1 MSTVVIAVVLTA
13 LVFDFTNG
21 FHDTANAMA
30 TSIAT
35 GALRPRVAVVLAG
48 VLNLVGA
55 FLSVQVALT
64 ISSGLVDEARITPA
78 VIFGGLVGA
87 ILWNLVTWLL
97 GLPSSSSHALFGG
110 LIGATWVFAGT
121 GAINFSTVAGKVLL
135 PLALSPVVAGVV
147 ALSATWI
154 AYRIAAR
161 GDGHT
166 ITRGFQRA
174 QIVSASMIA
183 LAHGT
188 NDAQKTMG
196 VITLTLITVG
206 LLPAHSA
213 PPLWV
218 VVAAGLAIAA
228 GTAMGGWRII
238 HTLGRRISDIQSPQG
253 FAAETASAA
262 VILSAAHLGFA
273 LSTTQVASGAVLGSA
288 AGRRAGP
295 VRWRVAGRMAAIWLL
310 TLPAAATMGAL
321 AAWVAARGTAGTVLV
336 GAVLVG
342 ASAGIHALSRRTPVT
357 AATVT
362 ATTVTAADVTEMPVA
377 SLPPAA
383 GGATSRA
390 RPRGSVREDRHD
402 RPLGF
407 AARRVPR
414 VAGVG
419 RRGRRAGRDGAVGA
433 LGPRRR
439 RRRGGATT
447 LPRGGVGRRR
457 GRPDRCGADRAIR
470 VLGHHRAMRPI
481 RAGAVA
487 TSVAAALVLLP
498 GTAAADVTVAASR
511 AEAGARDVTIT
522 FRVTNNDPA
531 VPTRTGRPAETESA
545 RSHRIRSNSSPARSY
560 EGARQVSSSSR
571 RKRSRTRLTTS
582 AAERPAAAE
591 GSTCSRREV
600 ERPRRREWR
609 CRRSVRRSRSAHV
622 ATAARPVDQHRRHL
636 AR

>member
-1 MSTVVIAVVLTA
+1 M
-13 LVFDFTNG
+13 
-21 FHDTANAMA
+21 
-30 TSIAT
+30 
-35 GALRPRVAVVLAG
+35 
-48 VLNLVGA
+48 
-55 FLSVQVALT
+55 
-64 ISSGLVDEARITPA
+64 
-78 VIFGGLVGA
+78 IFGGLVGA

-161 GDGHT
+161 GDRRT
-166 ITRGFQRA
+166 IMRGFQRA

-238 HTLGRRISDIQSPQG
+238 HTLGRRISDIESPQG

-295 VRWRVAGRMAAIWLL
+295 VRWRVAGRMVAVWLL
-310 TLPAAATMGAL
+310 TLPAAATVGAL

-336 GAVLVG
+336 GAVLVV
-342 ASAGIHALSRRTPVT
+342 ASAGIYALSRRTPVT

-362 ATTVTAADVTEMPVA
+362 AATVTEPVTA
-377 SLPPAA
+377 SRRA
-383 GGATSRA
+383 GHG
-390 RPRGSVREDRHD
+390 RPRGGVREDRHD

-407 AARRVPR
+407 AARRVPG

-419 RRGRRAGRDGAVGA
+419 RRGRRAGRDGAARA
-433 LGPRRR
+433 LGPRSR
-439 RRRGGATT
+439 RRRGGGAAT
-447 LPRGGVGRRR
+447 LPR
-457 GRPDRCGADRAIR
+457 
-470 VLGHHRAMRPI
+470 
-481 RAGAVA
+481 AGAAVA
-487 TSVAAALVLLP
+487 VACLAAAALIVLF
-498 GTAAADVTVAASR
+498 GFWV
-511 AEAGARDVTIT
+511 I
-522 FRVTNNDPA
+522 
-531 VPTRTGRPAETESA
+531 
-545 RSHRIRSNSSPARSY
+545 I
-560 EGARQVSSSSR
+560 
-571 RKRSRTRLTTS
+571 
-582 AAERPAAAE
+582 
-591 GSTCSRREV
+591 
-600 ERPRRREWR
+600 
-609 CRRSVRRSRSAHV
+609 VR
-622 ATAARPVDQHRRHL
+622 
-636 AR
+636 